1 MFRYAYRRLIDWKNN
16 ISHKP
21 LLLTGARQTG
31 KTWLLKEFGQN
42 EYENTAYINFDF
54 SPLPD
59 EVFSG
64 FNIQKII
71 RDISSLT
78 GQPVF
83 PSRTLII
90 FDEVQENPLA
100 LTSLK
105 YFAESELGYNVC
117 ASGSLLSIG
126 LHAGTGFPV
135 GKVEEI
141 NLYPMSFNEFVLAKG
156 GKAKFDFL
164 KSSNWDEI
172 SLLNASFSSLL
183 QEYCFTGE
191 MPEVVKTYVEERD
204 LYRTREIQRSIL
216 LGYEKD
222 FSKHIPANLLSK
234 VELVW
239 NSLPSQLAKENKK
252 FILSSIKKG
261 SRIKEFEEAIKW
273 LEEAGLVYEVD
284 RCSKVGYPL
293 KFYEEQNIFKLFPM
307 DLGLLGCMTDV
318 DLASRFVK
326 DSFFEESNCAFAEQ
340 FIAQTIISSGFK
352 SFYYAKAN
360 SRLKLDFVIQC
371 RDLAIPIEVK
381 LGNNTKAKSLKT
393 VLGENPDLKAIRF
406 SQMGFKRWDN
416 IVNVPLFMAD
426 SWLRSLQKQDS
437 SGLNPMRK

>member
-1 MFRYAYRRLIDWKNN
+1 MFRYAYRQLTNWKNMN
-16 ISHKP
+16 PHKP
-21 LLLTGARQTG
+21 LLLYGARQTG
-31 KTWLLKEFGQN
+31 KTWLLKEFGKN
-42 EYENTAYINFDF
+42 EYENTAYVNFDF

-64 FNIQKII
+64 FDIPKII
-71 RDISSLT
+71 RAVSSLT
-78 GQPVF
+78 DQPVS

-117 ASGSLLSIG
+117 ASGSLLDMG

-135 GKVEEI
+135 GKVKEV

-183 QEYCFTGE
+183 QEYCFTGG
-191 MPEVVKTYVEERD
+191 MPEVVKTYVEGRD

-234 VELVW
+234 VELIW
-239 NSLPSQLAKENKK
+239 SSLPSQLAKENKK

-261 SRIKEFEEAIKW
+261 SRLKEFEEAIKW
-273 LEEAGLVYEVD
+273 LEEAGLVYKVD
-284 RCSKVGYPL
+284 RCSKVSYPL
-293 KFYEEQNIFKLFPM
+293 KFYEEPNIFKLFPL
-307 DLGLLGCMTDV
+307 DLGLLGCMADI
-318 DLASRFVK
+318 DLSSIFVK
-326 DSFFEESNCAFAEQ
+326 DTFFAEFNGAFAEQ
-340 FIAQTIISSGFK
+340 LIAQTLISSGFAPFYHAK
-352 SFYYAKAN
+352 SN
-360 SRLKLDFVIQC
+360 SQLKLDFIVQC
-371 RDLAIPIEVK
+371 KNLAIPIEVK
-381 LGNNTKAKSLKT
+381 SGNNTKAKSLKT
-393 VLGENPDLKAIRF
+393 VLGENPNLIAIRF
-406 SQMGFKRWDN
+406 SQAGFKRQDN

-426 SWLRSLQKQDS
+426 SWLQALRRSGSALF
-437 SGLNPMRK
+437 